1 VRRKLF
7 FALLITGAVYAS
19 AQTEATDS
27 TRQSIVDHITTVGRI
42 DITMPDQLL
51 ERLQF
56 DESQEDVKPVANK
69 SGGYR
74 IQVFSDNNA
83 RTAKSEARVRARNV
97 SARFPQYP
105 TYVVYS
111 SPYWR
116 LRVGNFRS
124 QEEANAAAAHIKEAF
139 PAYSK
144 EIRVVRDRIVLSG
157 E

>member
-1 VRRKLF
+1 MRRELF
-7 FALLITGAVYAS
+7 FALFLVGVLSATG
-19 AQTEATDS
+19 QTEAVDS
-27 TRQSIVDHITTVGRI
+27 INRQTIVEHITSAGFI
-42 DITMPDQLL
+42 DITMPDRMM

-56 DESQEDVKPVANK
+56 GESQEVKPVANK

-97 SARFPQYP
+97 SSRFPQYP

-124 QEEANAAAAHIKEAF
+124 QEEANAAATELKEAF
-139 PAYSK
+139 PSYSK
-144 EIRVVRDRIVLSG
+144 EIRVVRDRIVTSG